1 MVVPCMVNSSLKRS
15 APTRVLSGRASCR
28 RMISASMPP
37 TRKKM
42 NAEVP
47 YRIPIRLWST
57 VVSQDQTVPQKV
69 SVSAFEP
76 CMKAACVAMRS
87 PYFRLSR

>member
-1 MVVPCMVNSSLKRS
+1 MVVPCIVNSSLKRS
-15 APTRVLSGRASCR
+15 GPTRVLSGRASCS
-28 RMISASMPP
+28 RMIRASMPP

-42 NAEVP
+42 KAEVP

-69 SVSAFEP
+69 SVSTFEP
-76 CMKAACVAMRS
+76 GMNAA
-87 PYFRLSR
+87 